1 MSDLSERIDTLVQ
14 WMAQAKYLVVFT
26 GAGISTESGLPDFR
40 GPDGLWTRRDKGLPP
55 PTGVDWMQ
63 VEPNQAHLA
72 IVELQNMGVL
82 KFLITQN
89 VDNLHL
95 RSGIKPELIA
105 EFHGNITKLRC
116 TTCAEQVDSFPDL
129 LNARCPICEKGKL
142 VSSVVNFGDAIPRRA
157 YRDSERHS
165 RLSDCFVVAGSS
177 LVVQPAAEMP
187 EIAHQAGAKLIIINQ
202 GETPLDNLCRLRF
215 WESTGDVLPEAVDR
229 LKEILKT

>member
-1 MSDLSERIDTLVQ
+1 MTGLDERIRTLVQ
-14 WMAQAKYLVVFT
+14 LMAQAKYLVVFT

-40 GPDGLWTRRDKGLPP
+40 GPDGLWTRKEKGLPP
-55 PTGVDWMQ
+55 PTNVDWTQ
-63 VEPNQAHLA
+63 VQPNKAHQAIA
-72 IVELQNMGVL
+72 ELQKMGVL

-116 TTCAEQVDSFPDL
+116 TSCANQIDSFPDL
-129 LNARCPICEKGKL
+129 MDANCPICEKGRL
-142 VSSVVNFGDAIPRRA
+142 VSSIVNFGDPIPFKV
-157 YRDSERHS
+157 YEDSARHS
-165 RLSDCFVVAGSS
+165 GLSDCFIVAGSS

-187 EIAHQAGAKLIIINQ
+187 DIAYKAGAKLIIINS
-202 GETPLDNLCRLRF
+202 GETPLDSHCDLRF
-215 WESTGDVLPEAVDR
+215 WESTGEVLPEAVNR